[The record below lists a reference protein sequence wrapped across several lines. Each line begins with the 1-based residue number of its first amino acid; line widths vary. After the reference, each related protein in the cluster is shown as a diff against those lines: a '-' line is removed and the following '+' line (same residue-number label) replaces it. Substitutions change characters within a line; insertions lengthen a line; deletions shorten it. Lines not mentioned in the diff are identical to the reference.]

1 MREDTESLN
10 KISHDAAI
18 KMIEELSSKYSISTV
33 YVDTVGPPEKYQ
45 KLLFDKFSYLR
56 NTKFVVEKKAD
67 ALFKVVSAASIVAKV
82 KRDEILE
89 KWVFEEKGKFSSNFG
104 CGYPGDKITK
114 KWLRDNCD
122 KIFGIPTIARYSWST
137 TEVII
142 KELCVPRKIYSP
154 FQEVA
159 IQKLIDMNF
168 KIRKTKP
175 ITINKDFLYK
185 DFERITGLTDDFD
198 I

>member
-18 KMIEELSSKYSISTV
+18 KMIEKLSSKYSISSV
-33 YVDTVGPPEKYQ
+33 FVDTVGPPEKYQ
-45 KLLFDKFSYLR
+45 RLLANKFSYLR

-67 ALFKVVSAASIVAKV
+67 SLFKVVSAASIVAKV
-82 KRDEILE
+82 KRDELLE
-89 KWVFEEKGKFSSNFG
+89 NWKFEEKGTFKTNFG

-122 KIFGIPTIARYSWST
+122 KVFGLPSIARYSWST
-137 TEVII
+137 TEVVM
-142 KELCVPRKIYSP
+142 KELCVPIKIYSP
-154 FQEVA
+154 FEEVE
-159 IQKLIDMNF
+159 IQTLIDMNF

-175 ITINKDFLYK
+175 ITINRDYLYK
-185 DFERITGLTDDFD
+185 DFETITGLNDDFD